1 MKHSNHR
8 SLVFMYI
15 YLAASCFAV
24 GIGLVLLTLTVCKSL
39 NVNVFNNLWVLLLPV
54 ALTLIINVSLIELY
68 RKITKK

>member
-1 MKHSNHR
+1 MKHSSHR

-24 GIGLVLLTLTVCKSL
+24 GIGLVLLTLMVCKSL
-39 NVNVFNNLWVLLLPV
+39 NVNIFTNLWVLLIPV
-54 ALTLIINVSLIELY
+54 VLTLIINVSLIELY